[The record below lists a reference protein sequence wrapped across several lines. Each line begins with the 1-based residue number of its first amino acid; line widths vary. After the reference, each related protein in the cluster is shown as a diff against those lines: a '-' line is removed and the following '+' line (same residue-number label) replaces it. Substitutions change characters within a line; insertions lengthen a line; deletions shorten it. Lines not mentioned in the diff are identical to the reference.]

1 MPVKRARKRL
11 CVTLRYLEDNPNKHP
26 LSGYILAIAL
36 IIAESFALEYK
47 IKQVCISRP
56 DKGLIA
62 QYIAQGYK
70 LNTADKARQKRNNK
84 PRAKLMNKILST

>member
-56 DKGLIA
+56 DKGFIA

-70 LNTADKARQKRNNK
+70 LNTTDKAQQKRNNK